1 MPPSQ
6 VLHYNAPKVTNT
18 RTHVFPARMSALR
31 DLRALLEGFCT
42 DSRLGRDACL
52 RTNVVLEELFTNCI
66 RHGHGGECDQPIW
79 IGLSCDETG
88 ISITFE
94 DNARP
99 FNPFNHAPIGI
110 DRTVRSRPI
119 GGLGVL
125 LAQRLVRSRNYAY
138 VFGRNYSRLRL
149 DRT

>member
-1 MPPSQ
+1 
-6 VLHYNAPKVTNT
+6 
-18 RTHVFPARMSALR
+18 MSSLQ
-31 DLRALLEGFCT
+31 DLRALLEAFCT
-42 DSRLGRDACL
+42 DSGLARDACL

-66 RHGHGGECDQPIW
+66 RHGHGGETGQPIW
-79 IGLSCDETG
+79 ITLSADETG

-99 FNPFNHAPIGI
+99 FNPFNHTPVGI
-110 DRTVRSRPI
+110 DHTVRTRPI

-125 LAQRLVRSRNYAY
+125 LAQKLVPSRDYAY

-149 DRT
+149 GRS